1 MFLLSE
7 QRLEEMGEQLSV
19 KNERGGAWVW
29 FEGRVRNDN
38 AHKEVTHLQYESYE
52 KLTVTEAQR
61 IIDEAKQKYDI
72 LDVRSAHR
80 VGNVPVGEI
89 SVVVGVLA
97 GHRGSAFDACRYLID
112 QFKKRLAIWKK
123 EFYADGQSAWVNA
136 QGESR
141 DCLAAKENIG
151 EDSHVR

>member
-97 GHRGSAFDACRYLID
+97 GHRGAAFDACRYLID

>member
-1 MFLLSE
+1 MFYLSDK
-7 QRLEEMGEQLSV
+7 RLEDMGERLSA

-38 AHKEVTHLQYESYE
+38 EHKEVTHLQYESYE

-72 LDVRSAHR
+72 LDIRSAHR

-97 GHRGSAFDACRYLID
+97 QHRPAAFEACRYLID
-112 QFKKRLAIWKK
+112 QFKERLAIWKK
-123 EFYADGQSAWVNA
+123 TNYADGQSVWVNG
-136 QGESR
+136 QDDSR
-141 DCLAAKENIG
+141 DRLDAEKNIG
-151 EDSHVR
+151 EDLHVR

>member
-1 MFLLSE
+1 MFYLSDK
-7 QRLEEMGEQLSV
+7 RLEDMGERLSA

-29 FEGRVRNDN
+29 FEGRVRNDHE
-38 AHKEVTHLQYESYE
+38 HKEVTHLQYESYE

-72 LDVRSAHR
+72 LDIRSAHR

-97 GHRGSAFDACRYLID
+97 EHRSAAFDACRYVID
-112 QFKKRLAIWKK
+112 QYKKRLAIWKK
-123 EFYADGQSAWVNA
+123 TNYADGQSVWVNG
-136 QGESR
+136 QGDSR
-141 DCLAAKENIG
+141 DRLAAEENIG
-151 EDSHVR
+151 EDMHVR